1 MKPTVVEALP
11 HAKISGLYHLKGVPV
26 TVRGRYGGVGGSLGV
41 SVSGWVF
48 GLVKEIGSLGICL
61 LACSPG

>member
-1 MKPTVVEALP
+1 M
-11 HAKISGLYHLKGVPV
+11 KGVPV